1 MARGVVFSAA
11 SIYSSALSGDQLLGG
26 EAGIID
32 LPECFWY
39 SVEYGWWAWREDW
52 GSLSL
57 T

>member
-32 LPECFWY
+32 LPECF
-39 SVEYGWWAWREDW
+39 
-52 GSLSL
+52 
-57 T
+57 